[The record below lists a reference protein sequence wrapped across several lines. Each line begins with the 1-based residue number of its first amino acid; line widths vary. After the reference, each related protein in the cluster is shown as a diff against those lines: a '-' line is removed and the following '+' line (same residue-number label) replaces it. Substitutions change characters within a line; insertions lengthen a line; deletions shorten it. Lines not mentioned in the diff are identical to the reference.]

1 MHPLANHRRLAGTA
15 LGTIMLLTAAL
26 QALAAPA
33 EPDIAIIKTEFGI
46 FEEDGSDQLG
56 FGATSEIP
64 FAIGQ
69 PYGWLI
75 EVKTT
80 KKSLAVREE
89 ILIPRD
95 TPAAPG
101 SNDSDIGI
109 PASRESLLGFNERR
123 VPVSDGMIFGER
135 RIRQVDKPGTYRLR
149 VYVERKLTATFDYS
163 IVAPTAV
170 SSPAPEGLSNPLPK
184 KPTPGAEKK
193 AGTKAARK

>member
-1 MHPLANHRRLAGTA
+1 MNLRRLAGTA
-15 LGTIMLLTAAL
+15 LGAVLLLTAAL

-33 EPDIAIIKTEFGI
+33 VPDVEVVKTEFGI
-46 FEEDGSDQLG
+46 FEDDGSDQLG

-89 ILIPRD
+89 TLMPRD

-109 PASRESLLGFNERR
+109 PANPESGLSFNERR
-123 VPVSDGMIFGER
+123 VPVTDGMIFGER
-135 RIRQVDKPGTYRLR
+135 RIGQADKPGSYRLR
-149 VYVERKLTATFDYS
+149 VYIERKLTATFDYQV
-163 IVAPTAV
+163 VAPTPA
-170 SSPAPEGLSNPLPK
+170 SSPAPEGSSNPSPK
-184 KPTPGAEKK
+184 KATPGAGKK
-193 AGTKAARK
+193 TGTKAAKK